1 MANAKILIA
10 EDESIVALDLENR
23 LESLGYSVAAVA
35 ASGEEAIQQAAETRP
50 DMVLMDI
57 RLKGDMDGI
66 EAAQEIR
73 ARFDIPVVYLTA
85 LADDDTLRQAKITEP
100 LGYVLKPFEDRELY
114 KTIEIALH
122 KHAME
127 RKLRESEQWLATTL
141 RSISDAVI
149 AIGKEGF
156 VMFMNPTAE
165 ALTGWGQEAALG
177 RDWKKVFNIIDEETG
192 TPESSLARALEEGV
206 AVGPADHVLIARDGT
221 ETFID
226 DSAAPIRDER
236 GDIIGFVLVF
246 RDITGRKWAEGVLRG
261 SEEHFRALIENASD
275 IITVLDGDGTIRYES
290 PSLERV
296 LGYKPEELIGKNV
309 LEFVHPDDAPEVI
322 DTFAQSVQDQVA
334 FELGEVR
341 FRHKDGS
348 WRFLGAIGR
357 SLLDDSVVR
366 GIVVNSRDVTERVWL
381 EERLGAIYRLG
392 QELTLL
398 RDEDA
403 IVQRVLETAADVL
416 QFKSIDYALVDE
428 AAGELAYRHRIV
440 NGALETAEL
449 RLPLDGERGISVAV
463 ARSGQVLKVPDVTQ
477 DARYVSRPGDQPG
490 RSELCVPM
498 KVGERIIGVLNAES
512 VEPDR
517 FTPADQQLLQALAN
531 QTAVAVENARLY
543 RAIREQ
549 VARLA
554 TLNAIS
560 TAAVSSLEL
569 DIVLRQVLELTCQ
582 ALDAVEGAILLH
594 DPDTGGLFFALTSA
608 DDDSYSRGLRG
619 QHIAP
624 GQGIAGWVA
633 QHDQPVYVNDV
644 RRDPRWYEGV
654 DAATGFETR
663 SLCCAPLRCR
673 GKVTGVI
680 EIVNKR
686 EGAFTGDDLSL
697 LEAVSSIAAAALDNT
712 RLYMATQARAD
723 ELALL
728 NEIGLA
734 LTSTLD
740 FSTVVHAALSQ
751 VQRLFRAENVSLL
764 QPDLQTGELCFVR
777 ALVGRTPVEV
787 PVRLQPGEGIAG
799 WALEHRQ
806 PVLIKDAQADPRFS
820 DRVDQHLRSPT
831 RAVMAVPLLMAE
843 RSIGVI
849 EVTSSQ
855 PDAYT
860 RDELRTLQALSST
873 LAVALDNAHLYDE
886 LKTLLRER
894 ERAQAQLIHNEKVA
908 ALGRLAAS
916 IAHEINNPLQA
927 VQGCL
932 ALAEEEL
939 DGRQRREKMDRYL
952 DIAGSEIER
961 IAAIVLRM
969 RNFYRP
975 AREGLQPT
983 DLHGVLE
990 SVLEL
995 TNGQLQHS
1003 DIAVERCFQK
1013 GAEPLPMIRANADQL
1028 KQVFLNLVLNG
1039 IDAMPAGGTLRMS
1052 TGLDQMAAGSG
1063 QRPRPAVRIEFSDTG
1078 EGMPP
1083 KVLSHLFEP
1092 FFTTKEHGSG
1102 LGLSIS
1108 YGIIQSH
1115 GGEITVTSQVGVGT
1129 TFTILLPV
1137 EQP

>member
-1 MANAKILIA
+1 MANAKILIV
-10 EDESIVALDLENR
+10 EDESIAALDLENR

-122 KHAME
+122 KHTME

-156 VMFMNPTAE
+156 VMFMNSTAE

-192 TPESSLARALEEGV
+192 TPESSLARALEEGI
-206 AVGPADHVLIARDGT
+206 AVGPADHVLIAKDGT

-226 DSAAPIRDER
+226 DSAAPIRDEK

-275 IITVLDGDGTIRYES
+275 IITVLDGDGVISYLS
-290 PSLERV
+290 PSIGRMLE
-296 LGYKPEELIGKNV
+296 YKPDELIGKNAFE
-309 LEFVHPDDAPEVI
+309 LLHPDDAPRLI
-322 DTFAQSVQDQVA
+322 DALVQIIQNPA
-334 FELGEVR
+334 LILSAEFR
-341 FRHKDGS
+341 FRHRDGS
-348 WRFLGAIGR
+348 HRFFEGIGR
-357 SLLDDSVVR
+357 NLLDDPVVA
-366 GIVVNSRDVTERVWL
+366 GIVINARDITERVQL

-428 AAGELAYRHRIV
+428 AAGELAYQHRII
-440 NGALETAEL
+440 NGALETAES

-463 ARSGQVLKVPDVTQ
+463 ARSGQVLNVPDVTQ
-477 DARYVSRPGDQPG
+477 DARYVSGPGDQPG

-512 VEPDR
+512 VEPGR

-569 DIVLRQVLELTCQ
+569 DTVLRQVLELTCQ
-582 ALDAVEGAILLH
+582 ALDAVEGAILLSE
-594 DPDTGGLFFALTSA
+594 PDMGGLFFALTLA
-608 DDDSYSRGLRG
+608 DDDSSGGLRG
-619 QHIAP
+619 QHVAP

-663 SLCCAPLRCR
+663 SLCCAPLRYR
-673 GKVTGVI
+673 GKVAGVI

-697 LEAVSSIAAAALDNT
+697 LEAVSSIAAAALDST

-723 ELALL
+723 ELVLL

-820 DRVDQHLRSPT
+820 DRVDQHLQSPT

-860 RDELRTLQALSST
+860 RDELRTLQALAST

-894 ERAQAQLIHNEKVA
+894 ERAQAQLIHSEKVA

-1052 TGLDQMAAGSG
+1052 TGLDQMAAGGG
-1063 QRPRPAVRIEFSDTG
+1063 QRPRPAMRIEFSDTG

-1083 KVLSHLFEP
+1083 EVLSHLFEP